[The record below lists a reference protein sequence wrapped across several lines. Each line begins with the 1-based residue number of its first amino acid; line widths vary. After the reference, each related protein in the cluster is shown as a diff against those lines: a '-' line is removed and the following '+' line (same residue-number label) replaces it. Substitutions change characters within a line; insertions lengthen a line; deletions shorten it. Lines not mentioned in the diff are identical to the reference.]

1 MSIAPVA
8 ASTAVARRS
17 SLRLLAGATKHIQ
30 SAEFLVGVAIIVIWA
45 ALIAAAPL
53 VAGSDP
59 LKQQIELRLRPP
71 SAAHWFGTDQ
81 LGRDVFSRVLHGG
94 RESLPAAVAVVA
106 LGFLIGITLGA
117 IAGYRRGLIDDV
129 VMRFTDMVLGFPLI
143 VLAMAVAAALG
154 ASLAHGIVALAA
166 VWWPPYVRVSRALVL
181 EISNKEY
188 VVASRAAG
196 RRPASI
202 LTRVILP
209 NALPALL
216 VMAAIDIGRAILSFS
231 ILGFL
236 GLGAQPPQP
245 EWGAMVSTGAAV
257 MDDWWVA
264 AFPALP
270 ILTLAFAF
278 NLVGDSIRDALD
290 PWVGGRRQ

>member
-1 MSIAPVA
+1 VSLAIARP
-8 ASTAVARRS
+8 RS
-17 SLRLLAGATKHIQ
+17 LLARIAALVRLVPN
-30 SAEFLVGVAIIVIWA
+30 AEFAVGVCIIAIWSV
-45 ALIAAAPL
+45 LIAAAPL
-53 VAGSDP
+53 IAGYEP
-59 LKQQIELRLRPP
+59 LRQQIRVRLQPP

-81 LGRDVFSRVLHGG
+81 LGRDLFSRVLYGG
-94 RESLPAAVAVVA
+94 RESLPAAVVVVA
-106 LGFLIGITLGA
+106 LAFVIGVSLGA
-117 IAGYRRGLIDDV
+117 VAGYRKGAIDDV
-129 VMRFTDMVLGFPLI
+129 VMRLTDMFLAFPLI

-154 ASLAHGIVALAA
+154 ASLAHGIIALAA
-166 VWWPPYVRVSRALVL
+166 VWWPSYVRVARALVL
-181 EISNKEY
+181 ELSSKEY
-188 VVASRAAG
+188 VMAARAAG
-196 RRPASI
+196 RRPSGI
-202 LTRVILP
+202 LLRVILP

-216 VMAAIDIGRAILSFS
+216 VMAAIDIGRAVLSFS

-278 NLVGDSIRDALD
+278 NLIGDSIRDALD

>member
-1 MSIAPVA
+1 VIDTPLTADVRPVDRPRRYRFA
-8 ASTAVARRS
+8 AAVRR
-17 SLRLLAGATKHIQ
+17 LPN
-30 SAEFLVGVAIIVIWA
+30 AEFAIGLAIIVIWA
-45 ALIAAAPL
+45 VMIAAAPL
-53 VAGSDP
+53 IARQDP
-59 LKQQIELRLRPP
+59 LGQQIEARLQPP

-81 LGRDVFSRVLHGG
+81 LGRDVFSRVLYGG
-94 RESLPAAVAVVA
+94 RESLPGAIAVVA
-106 LGFLIGITLGA
+106 VGFIIGVSLGA
-117 IAGYRRGLIDDV
+117 VAGYSRGV
-129 VMRFTDMVLGFPLI
+129 VDEIAMRFTDMVLGFPLI

-166 VWWPPYVRVSRALVL
+166 VWWPPYVRVCRALVL
-181 EISNKEY
+181 ELNNKEY

-196 RRPASI
+196 RHPASI
-202 LTRVILP
+202 LVRVILP

-264 AFPALP
+264 AFPAMP
-270 ILTLAFAF
+270 ILALAFAF
-278 NLVGDSIRDALD
+278 NLIGDSIRDALD
-290 PWVGGRRQ
+290 PWVGGRRG